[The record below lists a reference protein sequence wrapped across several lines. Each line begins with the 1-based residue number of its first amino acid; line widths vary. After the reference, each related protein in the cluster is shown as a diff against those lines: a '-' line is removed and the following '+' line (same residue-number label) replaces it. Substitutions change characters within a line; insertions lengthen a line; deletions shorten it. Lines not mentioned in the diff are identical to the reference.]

1 MGEIIGGVLGGV
13 GSIAGAVIQAN
24 AAESARQDAL
34 KGYNYL
40 TSGGGSGFING
51 AVNGGAAANDATQQ
65 LLGLKPLGAN
75 TANAFDNYLK
85 STGYDFQLKQGQNA
99 ITTSNA
105 AKGLLNSGGTLK
117 ALDQYGQGIAS
128 NYFNNYLGQLGN
140 VGAGGYN
147 AATAVGNAGTGAG
160 SNAAQ
165 YGAAG
170 GNAIANGVTGALGGF
185 GGAITNALA
194 RGNGAGVAGGG
205 NNYNPFAL

>member
-1 MGEIIGGVLGGV
+1 MGDILGGIFGGV
-13 GSIAGAVIQAN
+13 GSIVGAGIQAN
-24 AAESARQDAL
+24 SAEQARQQAL
-34 KGYNYL
+34 TGYNYL
-40 TSGGGSGFING
+40 TNSGYINS
-51 AVNGGAAANDATQQ
+51 AAAGGTAANEATQE
-65 LLGLKPLGAN
+65 LLGLKPISAG
-75 TANAFDNYLK
+75 TSSAFDNYLK

-117 ALDQYGQGIAS
+117 ALDEYGQGQAA

-140 VGAGGYN
+140 VGSAGYN
-147 AATAVGNAGTGAG
+147 ATTAVGNAGTGAG

-165 YGAAG
+165 YVAAG

-194 RGNGAGVAGGG
+194 RAPTASAGVLGGG
-205 NNYNPFAL
+205 GADL

>member
-1 MGEIIGGVLGGV
+1 MGEILGGVLGGV
-13 GSIAGAVIQAN
+13 GSIGGALIQAN
-24 AAESARQDAL
+24 AAQQAQQAAL
-34 KGYNYL
+34 TGYNYL
-40 TSGGGSGFING
+40 TSGAGSGLING
-51 AVNGGAAANDATQQ
+51 AVNGGALANDATQQ
-65 LLGLKPLGAN
+65 LLGLKPLTPGV
-75 TANAFDNYLK
+75 TNAFDNYLK

-105 AKGLLNSGGTLK
+105 AKGLLNSGGTVK
-117 ALDQYGQGIAS
+117 ALDEFGQGTAA

-165 YGAAG
+165 YIAAG
-170 GNAIANGVTGALGGF
+170 GNAISNGLTGALGGF

-194 RGNGAGVAGGG
+194 RGGGVTGSPS
-205 NNYNPFAL
+205 NPYAL

>member
-1 MGEIIGGVLGGV
+1 MGDIIGGIFGGV
-13 GSIAGAVIQAN
+13 GSIAGAAIQAN
-24 AAESARQDAL
+24 SAEQARQQAL
-34 KGYNYL
+34 TGYNYL
-40 TSGGGSGFING
+40 TNGGGSGYINS
-51 AVNGGAAANDATQQ
+51 AVSGGAAANDATQQ
-65 LLGLKPLGAN
+65 LLGLKPMGAG
-75 TANAFDNYLK
+75 TQSAFDNYLK

-117 ALDQYGQGIAS
+117 ALDEFGQGLGA

-147 AATAVGNAGTGAG
+147 ATTAVGNAGTGAG

-165 YGAAG
+165 YVAAG
-170 GNAIANGVTGALGGF
+170 GNAISNGVTGALGGF

-194 RGNGAGVAGGG
+194 RPPMTVASAGVLGGG
-205 NNYNPFAL
+205 GAQL